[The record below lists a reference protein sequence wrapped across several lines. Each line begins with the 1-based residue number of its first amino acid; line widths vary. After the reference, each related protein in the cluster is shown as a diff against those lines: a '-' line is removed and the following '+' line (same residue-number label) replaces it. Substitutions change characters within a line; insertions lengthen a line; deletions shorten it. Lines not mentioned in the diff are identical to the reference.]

1 MMAGLTAVAA
11 IMATDASAQDCPEWF
26 KWFCPSDASS
36 TPVAGDGIPREGR
49 LSRTNPSSDSAMDRR
64 SKRLRTAAAT
74 AVKNP
79 KSQQKQTVQSAG
91 AATADRPS
99 PNGDPSRE
107 RHLTRHEGRQG
118 SALTEQEK
126 EELFREFLEWQNA
139 RPSAIQTSIIRNSN

>member
-36 TPVAGDGIPREGR
+36 PPVASDGIHRER
-49 LSRTNPSSDSAMDRR
+49 PLSRTNPSSDSAMDRR

-79 KSQQKQTVQSAG
+79 KSQQKQTVQPAG
-91 AATADRPS
+91 AATAARPS
-99 PNGDPSRE
+99 PNGDPSSE
-107 RHLTRHEGRQG
+107 RHLARREGRQG

-126 EELFREFLEWQNA
+126 EELFREFLEWQSA
-139 RPSAIQTSIIRNSN
+139 RPSATQTSIIRNSN